1 MKFTWLILTFL
12 TLSIQAQFTIE
23 GVVKEDFTNKTI
35 PFASILINNKF
46 KTLSDIDGKFILEN
60 ETKFSNFQVKYVGFE
75 EKNFVIKDEKFFSI
89 HLKPNSSFLVNNN
102 RVIEILNKVVVNKKL
117 NNPQKKL
124 NSFEFK
130 SYNKLIVTANP
141 DSIVKKIDSIFVK
154 KHHAGMRSSFTSLL
168 LIRHSK
174 VNLEEETR
182 VPRVTVELCPKL
194 SMF

>member
-102 RVIEILNKVVVNKKL
+102 RVIEILNKVV
-117 NNPQKKL
+117 
-124 NSFEFK
+124 
-130 SYNKLIVTANP
+130 
-141 DSIVKKIDSIFVK
+141 
-154 KHHAGMRSSFTSLL
+154 
-168 LIRHSK
+168 
-174 VNLEEETR
+174 
-182 VPRVTVELCPKL
+182 
-194 SMF
+194 